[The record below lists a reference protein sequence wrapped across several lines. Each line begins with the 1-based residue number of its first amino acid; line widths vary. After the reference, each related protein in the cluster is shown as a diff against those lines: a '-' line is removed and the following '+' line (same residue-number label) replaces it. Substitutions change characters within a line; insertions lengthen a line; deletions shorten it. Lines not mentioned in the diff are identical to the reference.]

1 MTIDF
6 QNESI
11 ILYLTEQVEC
21 LNMVFLFRLLVVLDF
36 QRKEH
41 LIRDS

>member
-11 ILYLTEQVEC
+11 VPYFKEQVGC

-36 QRKEH
+36 
-41 LIRDS
+41 